1 MKTFYAANAL
11 IALMLPS
18 STAKKD
24 QSSPHRVFQTT
35 RSKATKA
42 QSYDAISS
50 KDGKTFKDLLPKAA
64 KNSKCVESDVDLNDF
79 ELMLD
84 FSSMSMSMSMSM
96 PMSKSS
102 KAAKSVK
109 CHKTPI
115 HEEFNDHEHPT
126 EQRFEDDE
134 HFNEHEY
141 PDEERFDD
149 YDDGY
154 WYFDDG
160 YWYYDDDYWYYDD
173 DRWNNDADPT
183 ATATSTCAGVLDFDS
198 CAVQAVIG
206 VLSSIGFD
214 DDSMTTRMLRGAKAA
229 RKLEDYLTT
238 EEYGCVVPTEEEIN
252 EVIDM
257 SLEICEDV
265 TTGQRELVAES
276 FISIFTNE
284 TCVCGII

>member
-1 MKTFYAANAL
+1 MSLAPL
-11 IALMLPS
+11 

-24 QSSPHRVFQTT
+24 QNSPHRVFRTT
-35 RSKATKA
+35 HSKATNVHSDDVNFKA
-42 QSYDAISS
+42 
-50 KDGKTFKDLLPKAA
+50 GKTFKDFVPKVA
-64 KNSKCVESDVDLNDF
+64 KKPKCVESDVDLNDF

-126 EQRFEDDE
+126 EQRFEDD
-134 HFNEHEY
+134 
-141 PDEERFDD
+141 
-149 YDDGY
+149 DDGY

-160 YWYYDDDYWYYDD
+160 YWYYDDDNWVLDDKWY
-173 DRWNNDADPT
+173 NDADPT
-183 ATATSTCAGVLDFDS
+183 ALLTWYIQLMSICADVPLDLDS
-198 CAVQAVIG
+198 CAVKAVIG
-206 VLSSIGFD
+206 VLASIDFD
-214 DDSMTTRMLRGAKAA
+214 DDSMPTRMLRGVQAA